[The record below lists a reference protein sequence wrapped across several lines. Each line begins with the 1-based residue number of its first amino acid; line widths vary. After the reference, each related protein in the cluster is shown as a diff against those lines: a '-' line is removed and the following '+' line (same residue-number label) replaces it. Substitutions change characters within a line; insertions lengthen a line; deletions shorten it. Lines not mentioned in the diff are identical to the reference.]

1 MQKLSRNEF
10 YNLMTFIKNQHK
22 KEETLRKAMC
32 DMSKDFYVDFYPYNE
47 YETQMVKLLNKMFD
61 QGNCENGESDIEY
74 YLYEL
79 DYGKKYKDF
88 PIECPNGE
96 TIYLSSPKVL
106 YDLMEG
112 KFD

>member
-10 YNLMTFIKNQHK
+10 YNLITFIKNQHK
-22 KEETLRKAMC
+22 KEEALRKAMC
-32 DMSKDFYVDFYPYNE
+32 AMSKDFYVDFYPFNE

-79 DYGKKYKDF
+79 DYGKNYKDF

-106 YDLMEG
+106 YDLLTGE
-112 KFD
+112 FD